1 MKDQVAMTA
10 GVPPIN
16 FVAHQIRTGGMG
28 GAREDFDKMI
38 TDLANA
44 TMPGVRTIA
53 ANPADWGIDAF
64 AGDLGGSIT
73 VWQSKYFHPVT
84 AGTSHQKMIRE
95 SFQSLMK
102 QAAQRGYT
110 VQTWVLC
117 IPSSMD
123 GPTSKWWAT
132 WKKTQE
138 REHGLLID
146 LWDETEITRRLR
158 TPEADRVRRA
168 YYEPFMTTSIAD
180 AEDEDGLLVGDED
193 GAVAFD
199 SSLLA
204 RQIRDA
210 GHVELVGDLAQVLRG
225 GCGDRRDYA
234 RDRLPIPDGGQAD
247 VFHARHKKSGVSV
260 AVKQLRGQHPHRRQ
274 IARMKREIE
283 IGLILNGHPHA
294 VPILDYDRSYTWF
307 VMPFTETTATL
318 CREEFTELPALTA
331 LLEAICSVLAPAH
344 QQGWV
349 HRDIKPANV
358 LRLDGRWALADW
370 GIVRRP
376 RGQTTD
382 PQRTKLGA
390 FLGSD
395 GFGAPELSDDAHSVT
410 PATDIYSLGQLIG
423 WAITGEMPLMNVPL
437 VPASGPWRAVVREA
451 THRDP
456 ARRPTT
462 IGAFLQLISQE
473 TQTPAQPPILR
484 AEALKEAAVEGSTAA
499 THELVALAAAHTGDA
514 SLYCDLLV
522 TVPPTALMS
531 ALLANPHRAVDIV
544 RAMAELLGTHRSPER
559 GEVDAAIMW
568 LIEIAQ
574 QAAAVGELELLEEC
588 CNGAF
593 EWDAQ
598 WDQWTPQAKIA
609 PWLSTVT
616 GDVASAVA
624 ATLRQHPVSAGH
636 FRHLADNIRT
646 DHRIRAAVSRP

>member
-1 MKDQVAMTA
+1 MTTSA

-16 FVAHQIRTGGMG
+16 FDAHQIRTGGMG
-28 GAREDFDKMI
+28 GAPDEFEKMI
-38 TDLANA
+38 VALASATSPDARMVAANA
-44 TMPGVRTIA
+44 G
-53 ANPADWGIDAF
+53 DWGVDAF
-64 AGDLGGSIT
+64 AGDLGGAVT
-73 VWQSKYFHPVT
+73 VWQAKYFRPVT
-84 AGTSHQKMIRE
+84 SGSAHQAQIKE

-102 QAAQRGYT
+102 QAAQRGHT

-123 GPTSKWWAT
+123 GPMSKWWDT

-168 YYEPFMTTSIAD
+168 YYEPFMTTSIPD
-180 AEDEDGLLVGDED
+180 VEDEDGLLVGDED
-193 GAVAFD
+193 KAVSFD
-199 SSLLA
+199 SALLV
-204 RQIRDA
+204 RQIREA
-210 GHVELVGDLAQVLRG
+210 GHTELVGDLAQVLRG

-260 AVKQLRGQHPHRRQ
+260 AVKQLRGQYPHRRQ

-307 VMPFTETTATL
+307 VMPFAETTATL
-318 CREEFTELPALTA
+318 CREELTELPALTA
-331 LLEAICSVLAPAH
+331 LIEAICSVLAPAH

-462 IGAFLQLISQE
+462 IEAFRELISQE
-473 TQTPAQPPILR
+473 TQTPAQPPILH
-484 AEALKEAAVEGSTAA
+484 AEALKEAAAEGSTAA
-499 THELVALAAAHTGDA
+499 IHELVALAAAHTGDA

-522 TVPPTALMS
+522 TVPPAALMP
-531 ALLANPHRAVDIV
+531 ALLANPHGAVDIV

-574 QAAAVGELELLEEC
+574 QAAAAGELELLEEC

-593 EWDAQ
+593 EWDAR
-598 WDQWTPQAKIA
+598 WDQWTPQGKIA
-609 PWLSTVT
+609 PWLSTLT
-616 GDVASAVA
+616 GDAASAVA
-624 ATLRQHPVSAGH
+624 ATLRQHPESARH

-646 DHRIRAAVSRP
+646 DHRIRAAVSRA